1 MAKDPNY
8 EAQVAAAKAAA
19 TAFVAAPSAAA
30 AHTLK
35 AKLDSVIWGN

>member
-1 MAKDPNY
+1 MPKDPNY

-30 AHTLK
+30 AQALR
-35 AKLDSVIWGN
+35 AKIDTIVWSD